1 MSVSILVR
9 YRIALYYPR
18 WGPIMILNLIYA
30 SYVISVALWG
40 AGAVV
45 GLIEESILPGWNLY
59 TLFAFGQMSLCSLP
73 IYFAL

>member
-1 MSVSILVR
+1 
-9 YRIALYYPR
+9 
-18 WGPIMILNLIYA
+18 MILNLIYA